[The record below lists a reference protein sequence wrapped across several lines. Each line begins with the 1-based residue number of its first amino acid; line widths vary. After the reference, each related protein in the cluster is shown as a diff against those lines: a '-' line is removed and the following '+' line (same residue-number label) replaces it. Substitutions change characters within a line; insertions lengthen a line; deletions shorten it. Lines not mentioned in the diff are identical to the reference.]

1 MFNQFVTNRS
11 PFVHLNFPRHLPN
24 LKSAN
29 LSWEKTQIFSRST
42 PTTPSTWQLFDYPS
56 LGAQFLISSTGIS
69 FSIALTRLTFPYST
83 QNLALFGDSPSLR
96 ASCEARSLHKALT
109 PGLFSSAVGIRGSE
123 VLFIH
128 VLKISRVS
136 RLNKNKWFL
145 GKFVCLVS
153 ARSPGSGSGQDAD
166 S

>member
-1 MFNQFVTNRS
+1 MRENS
-11 PFVHLNFPRHLPN
+11 
-24 LKSAN
+24 
-29 LSWEKTQIFSRST
+29 QIFSRST
-42 PTTPSTWQLFDYPS
+42 PVTLSTWKLFDYPS
-56 LGAQFLISSTGIS
+56 LGAQFWIFSTGIS
-69 FSIALTRLTFPYST
+69 FSIALTFPSST
-83 QNLALFGDSPSLR
+83 HDFSLFGDSPSLR
-96 ASCEARSLHKALT
+96 ATCEGWSLHTALT

-153 ARSPGSGSGQDAD
+153 ARSPGSGSGQNAD
-166 S
+166 SQQETRLLLLRQWVHGREALDF